1 MGDVAAV
8 LQNYTA
14 FIDQEMDRYLPSST
28 TYPQALMESMR
39 YSVFAGGKRLRPGLV
54 LVTAKACRATERV
67 AVVPACALEFVHTY
81 SLIHDDLPAMDDDD
95 YRRGKLT
102 NHKVFGEAHAVLA
115 GDALLTLA
123 FELLTTGELTDAI
136 KVRLISE
143 LAVASGAF
151 GMVGGQAADILQEGR
166 TVSKRDVEYIHRH
179 KTGALL
185 RASVRMGA
193 ICADAAPDLL
203 QALTSYAEAVGL
215 AFQIADDILDVI
227 GDAKTLGK
235 ETGADVALQKA
246 TWPALFGIEASQAKV
261 DQLTKQALDILP
273 DASSSFDPS
282 QLAEIAV
289 WLSHR
294 DY

>member
-1 MGDVAAV
+1 MVDVAAV
-8 LQNYTA
+8 LQNYTIL
-14 FIDQEMDRYLPSST
+14 IDQEMDRFLPSST
-28 TYPQALMESMR
+28 TYPQPLMESMR
-39 YSVFAGGKRLRPGLV
+39 YSVFAGGKRLRPGLI
-54 LVTAKACRATERV
+54 LVTAKACGLNEDV
-67 AVVPACALEFVHTY
+67 ALTPACALEFIHTY
-81 SLIHDDLPAMDDDD
+81 SLIHDDLPAMDNDD

-102 NHKVFGEAHAVLA
+102 NHKVFGDAQAVLA

-123 FELLTTGELTDAI
+123 FEVLTLGELPDAI

-143 LAVASGAF
+143 LAFASGAF
-151 GMVGGQAADILQEGR
+151 GMVGGQAADIMQEGR

-193 ICADAAPDLL
+193 ICADASKELL
-203 QALTSYAEAVGL
+203 QALTTYAEAIGL

-227 GDAKTLGK
+227 GDAESLGK
-235 ETGADVALQKA
+235 ETGADAALQKA
-246 TWPALFGIEASQAKV
+246 TWPALFGLEASQAKV
-261 DQLTKQALDILP
+261 DQLTKQALDSLP
-273 DASSSFDPS
+273 KASSSFDPS

-294 DY
+294 DH